1 MFLLQGARAVLDRTS
16 LEQTLRALHQRR
28 IDVEARLR
36 SAEQR
41 RRFHPHPS
49 AKEEAG
55 REEMV
60 ALVDLDRI
68 MTRIRAAEAKL
79 ALVKEGRQPPI
90 G

>member
-1 MFLLQGARAVLDRTS
+1 MGRGAVLDRTS
-16 LEQTLRALHQRR
+16 LEQTLRALHESR
-28 IDVEARLR
+28 IGLEERLR

-49 AKEEAG
+49 AKEQARRDETA
-55 REEMV
+55 
-60 ALVDLDRI
+60 ALADLERI

>member
-1 MFLLQGARAVLDRTS
+1 MFLVAWSAAVLDRAS
-16 LEQTLRALHQRR
+16 LEQTLWALHDRR
-28 IDVEARLR
+28 VDLEERLR
-36 SAEQR
+36 WAEQR

-49 AKEEAG
+49 VKKEAV
-55 REEMV
+55 REETT
-60 ALVDLDRI
+60 ALADLDRI

>member
-1 MFLLQGARAVLDRTS
+1 MFVLHGARAVLDRIS
-16 LEQTLRALHQRR
+16 LEQTLRALHERR

-49 AKEEAG
+49 AKEQA
-55 REEMV
+55 EERA

-79 ALVKEGRQPPI
+79 ALIKEGRQPPI

>member
-1 MFLLQGARAVLDRTS
+1 MFVLHGARAVLDRIS
-16 LEQTLRALHQRR
+16 LEQTLRALHERR

-49 AKEEAG
+49 ANEQAEERA
-55 REEMV
+55 

>member
-1 MFLLQGARAVLDRTS
+1 MLDRKS
-16 LEQTLRALHQRR
+16 LEQTLRALHERR
-28 IDVEARLR
+28 MDLEERLR
-36 SAEQR
+36 WAEQR
-41 RRFHPHPS
+41 RLSHGS
-49 AKEEAG
+49 AKEQAG
-55 REEMV
+55 RDERA